1 MNITERIDAKYLSL
15 IQSALDNALPNS
27 HLLSPKTLRAVRD
40 AQQTT
45 ITPPENIIIDDEIVV
60 TAKREIN
67 IRIYRQIQQT
77 EQNTP
82 VLIFLHGGGFVVGN
96 LDTHQ
101 GSCILLCRDTSWPV
115 ISIDYRKAPE
125 HPFPAA
131 TNDCYDVLC
140 WVSQQQELLK
150 IDPARIA
157 VVGESAGG
165 NLATVTALMARD
177 RNGPMP
183 AFQLLFYPVT
193 DCNFKNPSYI
203 NYGEGP
209 LLSASQMEAYWSYYL
224 GGKTT
229 TDNPYAAPLRANTLK
244 RMPSTAIVT
253 AEFDVLRS
261 EAEAYAV
268 RLKAEGVATQEF
280 RAEGLIHGFMKH
292 VETHPVA
299 NRVYIAAR
307 NSMTLA
313 LKINTEES

>member
-101 GSCILLCRDTSWPV
+101 GSCILLCKDTSWPV

>member
-27 HLLSPKTLRAVRD
+27 HLLSSKTLRAVRD

-101 GSCILLCRDTSWPV
+101 GSCILLCKDTSWPV

-183 AFQLLFYPVT
+183 AFQLLFYP
-193 DCNFKNPSYI
+193 
-203 NYGEGP
+203 
-209 LLSASQMEAYWSYYL
+209 
-224 GGKTT
+224 
-229 TDNPYAAPLRANTLK
+229 
-244 RMPSTAIVT
+244 
-253 AEFDVLRS
+253 
-261 EAEAYAV
+261 
-268 RLKAEGVATQEF
+268 RLTRQ
-280 RAEGLIHGFMKH
+280 
-292 VETHPVA
+292 
-299 NRVYIAAR
+299 
-307 NSMTLA
+307 
-313 LKINTEES
+313 